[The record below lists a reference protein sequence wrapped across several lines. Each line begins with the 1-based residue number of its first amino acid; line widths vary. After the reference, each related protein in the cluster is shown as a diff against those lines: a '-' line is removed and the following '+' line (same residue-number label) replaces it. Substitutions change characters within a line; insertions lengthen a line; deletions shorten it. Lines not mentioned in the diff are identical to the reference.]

1 MCGREGDRGGGLV
14 DQLVGDRH
22 SHVAQTAEATVVGG
36 GDRDFRCSGVDG
48 RGAMM

>member
-1 MCGREGDRGGGLV
+1 MGGHV

-22 SHVAQTAEATVVGG
+22 GHVAQTVEAMVVAIVIFGVL
-36 GDRDFRCSGVDG
+36 VDG